1 MEYNLIDITPQIMVG
16 GLLAPTN
23 SVIFN
28 KMINSRQSHL
38 MPKGPKS
45 RVHCYNPSS
54 SGYYAPTNNMF
65 PSGSEEENDGTCFL
79 VVGFLSVGSL
89 ERAQTSKDIT

>member
-1 MEYNLIDITPQIMVG
+1 MVG

-23 SVIFN
+23 SVIAN

-54 SGYYAPTNNMF
+54 NGYYAPTNNMF

-79 VVGFLSVGSL
+79 VVGFLCSVGSL
-89 ERAQTSKDIT
+89 ERAQTSKGHHMNPMVIYEF